1 MKVPLISKRT
11 AAYILVGHEA
21 GEFGRLW
28 MEIGPMWSR
37 ADRLMRGIR
46 PCSGQANRR
55 VDQASGLS
63 WDPANSCKKSTKL
76 LRRRRRSSRAGHIL
90 MAEDSRASEQKEE
103 EQLELGMTCD
113 RCADI

>member
-1 MKVPLISKRT
+1 M
-11 AAYILVGHEA
+11 
-21 GEFGRLW
+21 W

-76 LRRRRRSSRAGHIL
+76 LQRRRRSSRAGHIL

-113 RCADI
+113 QCADI

>member
-1 MKVPLISKRT
+1 
-11 AAYILVGHEA
+11 
-21 GEFGRLW
+21 

-55 VDQASGLS
+55 VEQASGLS

-76 LRRRRRSSRAGHIL
+76 LRRRRSSRAGHIL

-113 RCADI
+113 QCADI